1 MSDGREPGGTRRLCE
16 VAAEVSAASGAG
28 IMVLADGRPQGTLC
42 TTNSVSD
49 LIEDL
54 QYTLGEG
61 PCVDAHRFGKAVV
74 EPDLAA
80 PDLPRWQAFAPRA
93 VEAGARA
100 VFGFPVRLGAARL
113 GAVNLYRDRP
123 GPLSHDQHAAALVV
137 ADVAAYTI
145 LLLQAGAAPGEVA
158 AELERE
164 ANFKL
169 VVHQAAGMVSVQLDV
184 SVGDALVRLRA
195 HAFRTD
201 RPVADVARDVVSRAL
216 RLDGAA
222 DE

>member
-1 MSDGREPGGTRRLCE
+1 
-16 VAAEVSAASGAG
+16 
-28 IMVLADGRPQGTLC
+28 MVLADGRPQGTLC